1 MDVPLLP
8 AVLLAP
14 RPSGRLPMWTLL
26 LSLAFAT
33 PLADSPLA
41 ECSAVA
47 RTEDGAPAMLATG
60 ICAWER
66 GDPAGALVALGQVHD
81 DDLQPY
87 VSLYIARAYID
98 LARPAE
104 ATGALDG
111 VSADGRLGLQLRL
124 TRGHALIAN
133 GKSLEARPDLRTLL
147 NTPVGDAAR
156 YWLAKGGEDRGDKA
170 AAIATYRAVWMRS
183 VRGPWS
189 EWAEEALDR
198 LDAHVPDAT
207 TAEGAAI
214 IQSRADALTADKQP
228 LLARD
233 LLEMLHSDS
242 GAPTPSGSGLALA
255 RARAAARDYP
265 GAIEA
270 YASVLGND
278 ENARGSATDL
288 FDYALAHARIGDYE
302 TAAAIYA
309 RVMEHH
315 PNSTQADTASFKRG
329 YMSYD
334 ERDCDSARPLL
345 AEHVADH
352 PRSPHAAE
360 ALWFNSRCAFLE
372 GSTREGQVLLQT
384 LLRDYPDSSLIPG
397 ARYWIA
403 RAHGM
408 LGDPDA
414 ETGGLE
420 DVLRLHPVTGYA
432 WFAADRLGRHFEPRA
447 QTDIRPLTEA
457 VARQPDIRLGTK
469 LYLAGLDDDAAE
481 SLLRVGRRSDKR
493 TRTAVAEMLLQ
504 TGRIREAR
512 SLVSEWCTGTTTPRS
527 DGVIPACLPQPER
540 NFVEIVAASAG
551 QSPGLSY
558 AIMTAE
564 SALNPTVASAAG
576 ARGVMQVMPAEGP
589 RMHAQ
594 VFGERGTFERDRL
607 YDPSYNASLGAGELA
622 ANAAKLGDCLNGPDI
637 PAVIASY
644 NAGEEAV
651 VRWLDDAGERP
662 DADAWSEEIGYSE
675 TRKYVRR
682 VLGFWMAYRWV
693 YGDPELPDDEV
704 VGPER

>member
-1 MDVPLLP
+1 
-8 AVLLAP
+8 
-14 RPSGRLPMWTLL
+14 MWTLL
-26 LSLAFAT
+26 LSLALAT

-41 ECSAVA
+41 ECTVVA
-47 RTEDGAPAMLATG
+47 RTDEGPSAHLSTG

-66 GDPAGALVALGQVHD
+66 GDPDEALIHLALVSD
-81 DDLQPY
+81 SDLSPY
-87 VSLYIARAYID
+87 ATLYRARALID
-98 LARPAE
+98 LARPDHALITLE
-104 ATGALDG
+104 DVTATGD
-111 VSADGRLGLQLRL
+111 VGLQLRL
-124 TRGHALIAN
+124 TRGHALVAA
-133 GKSLEARPDLRTLL
+133 GRSLDARPDLRNLL
-147 NTPVGDAAR
+147 DTPVGDAAR
-156 YWLAKGGEDRGDKA
+156 YWLAKGGEDRGDST

-183 VRGPWS
+183 VRGPWAD
-189 EWAEEALDR
+189 WAEEALDR
-198 LDAHVPDAT
+198 LDAHVPNAST
-207 TAEGAAI
+207 PEGASL
-214 IQSRADALTADKQP
+214 IQGRADALTADKQP

-233 LLEMLHSDS
+233 LLELLQSDTAVA
-242 GAPTPSGSGLALA
+242 APTGTGIALA

-270 YASVLGND
+270 YASVLGD
-278 ENARGSATDL
+278 DQAARGSARDL
-288 FDYALAHARIGDYE
+288 FDYALAHARIGDYD
-302 TAAAIYA
+302 TAAEIYA
-309 RVMEHH
+309 RVMEQH
-315 PNSTQADTASFKRG
+315 PSSAQADTASFKRG

-334 ERDCDSARPLL
+334 ERDCASARPLL
-345 AEHVADH
+345 AEHVAEH

-360 ALWFNSRCAFLE
+360 ALWFDSRCAFLD

-384 LLRDYPDSSLIPG
+384 LIRDYGDSSLVPG

-403 RAHGM
+403 RAHGK
-408 LGDPDA
+408 LGDAQA
-414 ETGGLE
+414 ETSGLE
-420 DVLRLHPVTGYA
+420 EVLRRHPVTGYA
-432 WFAADRLGRHFEPRA
+432 WFAADRLGRHFEPQA
-447 QTDIRPLTEA
+447 QTDIEPLTEA
-457 VARQPDIRLGTK
+457 VASQPDIRLGTK
-469 LYLAGLDDDAAE
+469 LYLAGLDDAAAE
-481 SLLRVGRRSDKR
+481 SLLKVGRGSDKR

-512 SLVSEWCTGTTTPRS
+512 RLVSEWCTGTTTRQS
-527 DGVIPACLPQPER
+527 DAVIPACLPQPER
-540 NFVEIVAASAG
+540 DFVEIVAASAG

-564 SALNPTVASAAG
+564 SALDPTVASAAG

-651 VRWLDDAGERP
+651 LRWLDDADERP

-693 YGDPELPDDEV
+693 YGDPELADDEV
-704 VGPER
+704 EGPPAGTSDPTENETGN

>member
-1 MDVPLLP
+1 
-8 AVLLAP
+8 
-14 RPSGRLPMWTLL
+14 MWTLL
-26 LSLAFAT
+26 LSLALAT
-33 PLADSPLA
+33 PLAESPLA
-41 ECSAVA
+41 ECTVVA
-47 RTEDGAPAMLATG
+47 RTDEGAPALLAAG

-66 GDPAGALVALGQVHD
+66 GDPAGALGSLGLVDD
-81 DDLQPY
+81 DDLLPHVY
-87 VSLYIARAYID
+87 LYQARAYID
-98 LARPAE
+98 LARPAQ
-104 ATGALDG
+104 AIAILDG
-111 VSADGRLGLQLRL
+111 VSGDGAVGLQLRL
-124 TRGHALIAN
+124 TRGQALIAE

-156 YWLAKGGEDRGDKA
+156 YWLAKGGEDRGDTA

-189 EWAEEALDR
+189 DWAEEALDR
-198 LDAHVPDAT
+198 LDAHVPDAS
-207 TAEGAAI
+207 TAEGSTL
-214 IQSRADALTADKQP
+214 IQGRADALTADKQP

-233 LLEMLHSDS
+233 LLEMLHGDTDT
-242 GAPTPSGSGLALA
+242 PLPSGTGLALA

-265 GAIEA
+265 GAIEV
-270 YASVLGND
+270 YASVLGD
-278 ENARGSATDL
+278 DDTARGTARDL

-309 RVMEHH
+309 RVMDQH
-315 PNSTQADTASFKRG
+315 PGSRQADTASFKRG

-334 ERDCDSARPLL
+334 ERDCGSARPLL

-352 PRSPHAAE
+352 PLSPHAAE
-360 ALWFNSRCAFLE
+360 ALWFNSRCAFIE

-384 LLRDYPDSSLIPG
+384 LIRDYSDSSLVPG

-408 LGDPDA
+408 LGEPQA
-414 ETGGLE
+414 ETSGLE
-420 DVLRLHPVTGYA
+420 DVLRLHPITGYA
-432 WFAADRLGRHFEPRA
+432 WFAADRLERRFEPQA
-447 QTDIRPLTEA
+447 QTDIQPLTAA
-457 VARQPDIRLGTK
+457 VAAQADIRLGTK
-469 LYLAGLDDDAAE
+469 LYLAGLDDEAAE
-481 SLLRVGRRSDKR
+481 FLLRVGRGSDKR
-493 TRTAVAEMLLQ
+493 TRTAVAQMLLQ

-512 SLVSEWCTGTTTPRS
+512 RLVSEWCTGLSTPQS
-527 DGVIPACLPQPER
+527 DAVIPACLPQPER
-540 NFVEIVAASAG
+540 RFVEIVAASAG

-564 SALNPTVASAAG
+564 SALNPSVASAAG

-594 VFGERGTFERDRL
+594 VFGERGTFDRDRL

-651 VRWLDDAGERP
+651 VRWLNDAGEHP

-693 YGDPELPDDEV
+693 YGDPELADDEV
-704 VGPER
+704 VGPKR